1 MKITKQNSREKK
13 WGYYNWANTK
23 MIGNIK
29 KPTIQFTLYLGKNWY
44 HIVF

>member
-1 MKITKQNSREKK
+1 MKITKQNGREKK
-13 WGYYNWANTK
+13 WGYYNWTNTK

-29 KPTIQFTLYLGKNWY
+29 NPTIQVTLYLGKNWY